1 MKRLLFLALGF
12 TFVGCSASS
21 DDAPPDDVPSALDAS
36 VKLDAGKDAGRDAG
50 SVPMDAGSLPID
62 ARSTADTYVPPLVQ
76 DSGGGVSPG
85 PDASTGGGGG
95 SSNPLCAT
103 FPAQCC
109 ANMTD
114 PACLDLLV
122 IFLTQVCCA
131 P

>member
-1 MKRLLFLALGF
+1 MKCVLFLALGF

-21 DDAPPDDVPSALDAS
+21 DDAPPDDVPSAVDAS

-50 SVPMDAGSLPID
+50 SLPIDAGSLPID

-76 DSGGGVSPG
+76 DSGGGVNPG
-85 PDASTGGGGG
+85 PDASTGGGG

-109 ANMTD
+109 ANLTD
-114 PACLDLLV
+114 PACLDLTV
-122 IFLTQVCCA
+122 ILLSQFCCV